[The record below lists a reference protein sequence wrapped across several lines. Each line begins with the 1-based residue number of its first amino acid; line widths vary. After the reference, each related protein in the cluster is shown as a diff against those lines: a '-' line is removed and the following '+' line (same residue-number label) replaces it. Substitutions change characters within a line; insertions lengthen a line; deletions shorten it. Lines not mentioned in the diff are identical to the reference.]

1 MFFSQQLEPEK
12 WKSMVIAICY
22 IYYSILLTKKQEHI
36 SSLCCSCGLFELH
49 VPGVRPRILAH
60 GNRSFDEGLII
71 VLEGV
76 GVECHLIG
84 FAFEGSPNY
93 TPLLSIQYHKR
104 KV

>member
-1 MFFSQQLEPEK
+1 MFFSQQLESEK

-36 SSLCCSCGLFELH
+36 SSLCCSYGLSEVH

-60 GNRSFDEGLII
+60 GNRSFDEGLVI

-76 GVECHLIG
+76 GVEWHLIG
-84 FAFEGSPNY
+84 FAFEGSSN
-93 TPLLSIQYHKR
+93 
-104 KV
+104 